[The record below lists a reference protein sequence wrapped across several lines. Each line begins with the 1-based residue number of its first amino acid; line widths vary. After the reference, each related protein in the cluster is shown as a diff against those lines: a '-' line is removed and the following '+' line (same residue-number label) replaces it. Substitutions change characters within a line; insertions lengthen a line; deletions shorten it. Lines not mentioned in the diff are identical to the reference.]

1 MDVLLLLSAAA
12 RSDENICEHTLAHFP
27 LGSFI
32 FELTQALLVPS
43 VRKRE
48 RELERKK
55 LQLSE
60 GVKDSLKGNA
70 EQVTPAAELHS
81 NPGFIS
87 PSLPSIFHLQLTPT
101 VTVHTH
107 THTHTPPC
115 VCLSPP
121 QGSVCEL
128 MAVSLCRCDGKQ
140 LLRFSPRSHFFS
152 PPPPGPPFLIPGNNR
167 VMGLRPLFFQVSLCP
182 DILWLIIH
190 R

>member
-1 MDVLLLLSAAA
+1 MRGHFFNTLRFRWMCPISPLCCDCHALTVWQGLMRTFA
-12 RSDENICEHTLAHFP
+12 HTLAHFP

-32 FELTQALLVPS
+32 FELTQALLVLS
-43 VRKRE
+43 VRKKERE
-48 RELERKK
+48 REE

-70 EQVTPAAELHS
+70 EQVTPAQ
-81 NPGFIS
+81 
-87 PSLPSIFHLQLTPT
+87 LQLSLYLPLLSLHISSTAHP
-101 VTVHTH
+101 HRDHPH

-140 LLRFSPRSHFFS
+140 LLHFSAHSLFFFS
-152 PPPPGPPFLIPGNNR
+152 LSP
-167 VMGLRPLFFQVSLCP
+167 SSCSTSAYS
-182 DILWLIIH
+182 WK
-190 R
+190 